1 MIYLRWKVRYGYNTE
16 TRYSVWLRLNRF
28 FYLPKDGR
36 LLQSSNISSVTRML
50 SYVFKCFCGRLS
62 SQCGQNKFY
71 PFFLVGRKLLLRFQS
86 KNADRKFIGL
96 WLDMQGLSFNSLQLH
111 SIFYRKLFYDNVGA
125 EIIKNVTNDYICF
138 FLLLVEPRQVHLRH
152 LFDTLHMHL
161 KQGLL

>member
-1 MIYLRWKVRYGYNTE
+1 MIYLRWKVRYGYNTG
-16 TRYSVWLRLNRF
+16 TCYSVWLRLNRF

-50 SYVFKCFCGRLS
+50 SCAFKCFCGRLS

-96 WLDMQGLSFNSLQLH
+96 WLDMQGLSFKSLQLH
-111 SIFYRKLFYDNVGA
+111 SIFYRKLFYDKVGA
-125 EIIKNVTNDYICF
+125 EIIKMLRTIIFTFFCF
-138 FLLLVEPRQVHLRH
+138 WQSLGKFTS
-152 LFDTLHMHL
+152 DTSSIRSTCI
-161 KQGLL
+161 